1 MSEQVCKCCGQTL
14 PTPYPKGVRLPKVQL
29 AIFEAIR
36 KAGKYGITRER
47 VREVVYADD
56 PDGGPE
62 FDNVISVHVNRI
74 NKALSPAGLKI
85 QSAVGRGNSC
95 YRLLEL

>member
-1 MSEQVCKCCGQTL
+1 MNPTTCKCCGQTL

-36 KAGKYGITRER
+36 KAGKHGIARAR

-56 PDGGPE
+56 PEGGPE
-62 FDNVISVHVNRI
+62 FDNVISVHVQRI
-74 NKALSPAGLKI
+74 NKALNPAGLKI
-85 QSAVGRGNSC
+85 QSSRGRGNSC
-95 YRLLEL
+95 YKLLEI